1 MTWGNRFV
9 LATLCAI
16 SWTWLPLNG
25 LTQSDIPRAMQRLFN
40 LHIENKEFTPTLVQ
54 RSVKVYL
61 EQFDPEHIYLLES
74 EVSPY
79 LNLSDR
85 DARQIAQ
92 RLKEGDYRDFEAF
105 NQLFWEAIL
114 RARGVRQALFQQ
126 LAEKGA
132 GDGRLSQGSS
142 YARSVDELRARQQV
156 KLDRFYLYHRN
167 HTRFGDGKLVIEK
180 VCALFDK
187 KSRRMERFYVGS
199 DQEEHFFTL
208 RVLKALAKSL
218 DTHTAFF
225 SPEEAREVRVGLE
238 KQFEGVGIVLS
249 EGIDGVVI
257 SDLIPGSPAAESGR
271 VQIEDLLVEI
281 DGTPIRSLEFDQVLE
296 LLKGKNGAAI
306 TLGLQKLD
314 QGEKL
319 FRVTLQKRPI
329 SMDQEKIQATYEPLP
344 GGGGIGKIILYHFYE
359 NEAGNSSEKDIRN
372 AIEQF
377 RKQGELTGL
386 ILDLREN
393 PGGFLSQAVKVAGL
407 FISNGVVVISKYGK
421 GEVHYLRSVAGRSFF
436 NGPLVILTSKM
447 SASAAEIV
455 AQTLQDYGVALVV
468 GDEHTFGKGSIQYQT
483 VTDPR
488 SDFFFKVTVGRY
500 YTVSGKSTQI
510 DGVLA
515 DIVVPSSYA
524 PYKIGERFLDYPLS
538 PDQVSPAFVDPLT
551 DLDAKVRH
559 LFQVKY
565 LPYLQRVI
573 PFWRRMLPILQENSH
588 QRISRNPEFQALF
601 KKQDKVRA
609 RMDGMSVNSV
619 DEAMPQMGM
628 TDMQMQEAINILND
642 MLRLE
647 KQSEAD

>member
-1 MTWGNRFV
+1 
-9 LATLCAI
+9 
-16 SWTWLPLNG
+16 
-25 LTQSDIPRAMQRLFN
+25 
-40 LHIENKEFTPTLVQ
+40 
-54 RSVKVYL
+54 
-61 EQFDPEHIYLLES
+61 
-74 EVSPY
+74 
-79 LNLSDR
+79 
-85 DARQIAQ
+85 
-92 RLKEGDYRDFEAF
+92 
-105 NQLFWEAIL
+105 
-114 RARGVRQALFQQ
+114 
-126 LAEKGA
+126 
-132 GDGRLSQGSS
+132 
-142 YARSVDELRARQQV
+142 
-156 KLDRFYLYHRN
+156 
-167 HTRFGDGKLVIEK
+167 
-180 VCALFDK
+180 
-187 KSRRMERFYVGS
+187 
-199 DQEEHFFTL
+199 
-208 RVLKALAKSL
+208 
-218 DTHTAFF
+218 
-225 SPEEAREVRVGLE
+225 
-238 KQFEGVGIVLS
+238 
-249 EGIDGVVI
+249 
-257 SDLIPGSPAAESGR
+257 
-271 VQIEDLLVEI
+271 
-281 DGTPIRSLEFDQVLE
+281 
-296 LLKGKNGAAI
+296 
-306 TLGLQKLD
+306 
-314 QGEKL
+314 
-319 FRVTLQKRPI
+319 
-329 SMDQEKIQATYEPLP
+329 MDQEKIQATYEPLP

-359 NEAGNSSEKDIRN
+359 NEAGDSSEKDIRN

-421 GEVHYLRSVAGRSFF
+421 GEVHYLRSVSGRSFF

-538 PDQVSPAFVDPLT
+538 PDHVSPAFVDPLT

-573 PFWRRMLPILQENSH
+573 PFWRRMLPILQENSR

-628 TDMQMQEAINILND
+628 SDMQMQEATNILND

-647 KQSEAD
+647 KQSKAD